1 MTTHLPNTIVLA
13 TLPNQST
20 IISVKA
26 LYIHMKQLL
35 IIAAIISTSAF
46 AQMPVHASADHSIR
60 LHQPRVPRIKLLRS
74 NPHRFT
80 TIRFQD
86 TDPYDA
92 PDDDYICSG
101 LARRPKVA
109 PPADSVDDELSE
121 YVQVRLAVARARA
134 MARYREL
141 HT

>member
-1 MTTHLPNTIVLA
+1 
-13 TLPNQST
+13 
-20 IISVKA
+20 
-26 LYIHMKQLL
+26 MKQIL
-35 IIAAIISTSAF
+35 IIVAMMATTAW
-46 AQMPVHASADHSIR
+46 AQVPGHASVDHSVR
-60 LHQPRVPRIKLLRS
+60 AHQPRVPRIKLLRS

-80 TIRFQD
+80 AIRLQG

-101 LARRPKVA
+101 SVRRPKVA

-121 YVQVRLAVARARA
+121 YVQVRLAVARARV